1 MLGRTG
7 SPYGPTTIA
16 RQPRRLARLAVLATT
31 VALGAAGLAV
41 AATPSSAAACNG
53 YVGLTFDD
61 GPNGATGQLL
71 SVLRANGARATM
83 FNVGQNVQGNPS
95 AARAQVDAGMWVAN
109 HSWNHAHMTS
119 MSQSQ
124 MQSDLSQTSAAIQ
137 SATGVRPQ
145 LFRPPYGETNSTL
158 QSVASSLGMRQVLWD
173 VDSQDWNNA
182 SVSQIVANASRLQ
195 AGQVI
200 LMHDGIANTRS
211 AIPQIMANLTSR
223 NLCPGMISPSTGR
236 AVAPDGA
243 APPTGNPTT
252 PPPTGN
258 PTTPPPGGGC
268 TATATTPN
276 VWGDRYNTSVTV
288 QGAAN
293 WTVVV
298 AVTAPQRITT
308 TWNGA
313 PSWDS
318 SGQVM
323 TMRSNGSGNTFG
335 FTTMMN
341 GNSGARPQIRS
352 CAAG

>member
-1 MLGRTG
+1 MYASIGGRRP
-7 SPYGPTTIA
+7 SA
-16 RQPRRLARLAVLATT
+16 PRTSRLTVRMAVLAST
-31 VALGAAGLAV
+31 VALSAAGLAV
-41 AATPSSAAACNG
+41 AATPSSAATCNG

-61 GPNGATGQLL
+61 GPTGSTSALL
-71 SVLRANGARATM
+71 SVLRANGVRATM
-83 FNVGQNVQGNPS
+83 FNVGQNVQSNQS

-124 MQSDLSQTSAAIQ
+124 MQSDLSQTNSAIQ

-158 QSVASSLGMRQVLWD
+158 QSVAASLGLRQVIWD
-173 VDSQDWNNA
+173 VDSQDWNGA
-182 SVSQIVANASRLQ
+182 SVSQIVSNAGRLQ
-195 AGQVI
+195 DGQVI
-200 LMHDGIANTRS
+200 LMHDGIQNTRD
-211 AIPQIMANLTSR
+211 AIPQIMANLSSR

-236 AVAPDGA
+236 AVAPDGT
-243 APPTGNPTT
+243 PPPTT
-252 PPPTGN
+252 PPPTGT
-258 PTTPPPGGGC
+258 PTTPPPTGGC

-288 QGAAN
+288 QGASN

-298 AVTAPQRITT
+298 AVTAPQRIVT
-308 TWNGA
+308 TWNGS
-313 PSWDS
+313 PSWDNT
-318 SGQVM
+318 GYVM

-341 GNSGARPQIRS
+341 GNSGARAQIRS
-352 CAAG
+352 CTTG

>member
-1 MLGRTG
+1 MFASISG
-7 SPYGPTTIA
+7 
-16 RQPRRLARLAVLATT
+16 PRRPSPPRAARHARRLAVLATA
-31 VALGAAGLAV
+31 VALGAAAGLTV

-61 GPNGATGQLL
+61 GPTGSTNALL
-71 SVLRANGARATM
+71 SVLRANNVRATM

-119 MSQSQ
+119 MNQSQ
-124 MQSDLSQTSAAIQ
+124 MQSDLSQTNSAIQ

-158 QSVASSLGMRQVLWD
+158 QSVAASLGLRQVIWD
-173 VDSQDWNNA
+173 VDSQDWNGA
-182 SVSQIVANASRLQ
+182 SVSQIVSNASRLQ
-195 AGQVI
+195 DGQVI
-200 LMHDGIANTRS
+200 LMHDGIQNTRD
-211 AIPQIMANLTSR
+211 AIPQIMANLNSR
-223 NLCPGMISPSTGR
+223 GLCPGMISPSTGR
-236 AVAPDGA
+236 AVAPDGT
-243 APPTGNPTT
+243 PPPTT
-252 PPPTGN
+252 PPPTGS

-268 TATATTPN
+268 TATATFPN

-288 QGAAN
+288 QGASN

-298 AVTAPQRITT
+298 AVTAPQRIST
-308 TWNGA
+308 TWNGT

-318 SGQVM
+318 TGYVM

-335 FTTMMN
+335 FTTMMS
-341 GNSGARPQIRS
+341 GNSSARPQIRS
-352 CAAG
+352 CTTG